1 MTDALKRYNTPCGH
15 GVYEHPKGLVYR
27 KEEVDAYIADLSA
40 DLVRAGYLAGLEAA
54 ADDLEPVHDRRAW
67 GPYALDC
74 HNHAANIRALSDDP
88 EAIAAIVA
96 RVTEG
101 K

>member
-15 GVYEHPKGLVYR
+15 GLQEHPQGLAYH
-27 KEEVDAYIADLSA
+27 KDEVDAYIAGLSA
-40 DLVRAGYLAGLEAA
+40 DLVRAALEAA
-54 ADDLEPVHDRRAW
+54 AAQWIETKVEGGHALAALEAMNSR
-67 GPYALDC
+67 
-74 HNHAANIRALSDDP
+74 IKALSADP